1 MQNSFFY
8 ASRYMA
14 KWLFLAVL
22 VGIGGGLAAVV
33 LNSAIDFVTDL
44 SAAIPVWLS
53 PAVGAALIV
62 IIYAYW
68 DRQAAGSGTNHY
80 LYAVNIDNGDM
91 RFRTLFSKIAATAA
105 TLGFRGSGG
114 VEGPMVVIGGSLA
127 KGLSRIPFIGKLLD
141 DDDFRLLAIGGA
153 AGAVGA
159 VFRSP
164 LGGGIFVVEVLYRT
178 SLHYH
183 DLFPAVLSSTMGFV
197 AYCRFASGTP
207 LFMIPDY
214 LPDAVH
220 VPWYIVSGLISGAIA
235 FLFMIIFGMIKRQMQ
250 RIAFPF
256 PRPII
261 GGVLTGLVLLW
272 VPAVGGT
279 GSEVI
284 QQLITESQSWVL
296 LLALLVGKIL
306 AASFTVG
313 SGGSGGLV
321 IPALFIGAVSGNWLA
336 SFTAGGDPNLTAS
349 LVVSGMAASLA
360 SIANVP
366 IVAAVML
373 IEMVGMNLGI
383 PVVLGSIIGY
393 AVGRSR
399 TVYDTTSQTEVEFVE
414 AQRFRKRDRD
424 TEEH

>member
-8 ASRYMA
+8 VSRYMA
-14 KWLFLAVL
+14 KWLFLAAL
-22 VGIGGGLAAVV
+22 VGIGGGLSAVV
-33 LNSAIDFVTDL
+33 LNDAIDFVTDL
-44 SAAIPVWLS
+44 STNIPVWLS

-62 IIYAYW
+62 LIYAYW
-68 DRQAAGSGTNHY
+68 DQQAAGSGTNRY
-80 LYAVNIDNGDM
+80 LYAVNIDNGEM

-127 KGLSRIPFIGKLLD
+127 KGLTRIPFIEKFLN
-141 DDDFRLLAIGGA
+141 DDDFRLLAICGA
-153 AGAVGA
+153 AGAVGP

-183 DLFPAVLSSTMGFV
+183 DLFPAVLSSTMGFA

-214 LPDAVH
+214 LPDVVH
-220 VPWYIVSGLISGAIA
+220 VPWYIISGLISGAVA
-235 FLFMIIFGMIKRQMQ
+235 YLFMVVFAIITRQM
-250 RIAFPF
+250 RKIAFPF

-261 GGVLTGLVLLW
+261 GGILTGLVLLW

-279 GSEVI
+279 GSGVI
-284 QQLITESQSWVL
+284 QELIVESQSWVL

-306 AASFTVG
+306 ATSFTVG

-336 SFTAGGDPNLTAS
+336 GLAAGGDPNLTAS

-366 IVAAVML
+366 IAAAVML
-373 IEMVGMNLGI
+373 IEMVGMNLGM

-393 AVGRSR
+393 ALGRSR
-399 TVYDTTSQTEVEFVE
+399 NIYDTTNQTEVEFVE